1 MTIATLQRLARGRI
15 EIFDQMCRHPFDGDI
30 TPPRVAQGL
39 GPAGVAILAP
49 HLAAR
54 VGAGG
59 ALLKPRHE
67 LTRHPVG
74 DLLVVSV
81 GRIVRLQMTVFA
93 LDAEKMREAAH
104 DGEDGALT
112 ARRFG
117 DAGVRHAQRLW
128 WRLPGDDLAV
138 IRNVGATLPD
148 GGCRWR
154 RRATRSILRRWPAA
168 RSQQQRAK
176 ERAEQPPVD
185 GHGTHSSAAPAA
197 AKHFCPNSA
206 EGVPDEASWA
216 TFRPVTTAQMP
227 ASGRPGTILLV
238 DDEPEAL
245 RAFERMLRGVGYQVE
260 AFTSARE
267 AIKRVSAGGVH
278 VVVSDISM
286 PEMTGVE
293 LLRTIRAYDADLPVV
308 LVTGLPA
315 IDSATDAVEY
325 GAFKY
330 IVKPFEPEVLRSAV
344 ERARKL
350 YRLARMKREAL
361 RLLGSNAI
369 SADRAGLEA
378 SFYSALDSMW
388 MAFQPILRATDGSV
402 YGFEALLRT
411 EEPTLI
417 RPDLVVDAAE
427 RLNVL
432 PQLGRKVRQLAASAM
447 SKAPPDTALFLN
459 LHPLDLADEE
469 LFDEL
474 APLTQLASRVILEVT
489 ERAAIEEVDAV
500 ERRVSQ
506 LRERGFRIAVDDL
519 GAGYAGLSSFALLE
533 PEIVKLDVSLLR
545 DIDQSPVKQKLV
557 ASMTALCKDMGFLV
571 VAEGIETPAERDCV
585 VSLGCDLLQGFL
597 FARPG
602 RPFPTASWG

>member
-1 MTIATLQRLARGRI
+1 MQTT
-15 EIFDQMCRHPFDGDI
+15 
-30 TPPRVAQGL
+30 
-39 GPAGVAILAP
+39 
-49 HLAAR
+49 
-54 VGAGG
+54 
-59 ALLKPRHE
+59 
-67 LTRHPVG
+67 
-74 DLLVVSV
+74 
-81 GRIVRLQMTVFA
+81 
-93 LDAEKMREAAH
+93 
-104 DGEDGALT
+104 
-112 ARRFG
+112 
-117 DAGVRHAQRLW
+117 
-128 WRLPGDDLAV
+128 
-138 IRNVGATLPD
+138 
-148 GGCRWR
+148 
-154 RRATRSILRRWPAA
+154 
-168 RSQQQRAK
+168 
-176 ERAEQPPVD
+176 EQL
-185 GHGTHSSAAPAA
+185 
-197 AKHFCPNSA
+197 
-206 EGVPDEASWA
+206 
-216 TFRPVTTAQMP
+216 P

-260 AFTSARE
+260 VFSSARE

-286 PEMTGVE
+286 PEMSGVE
-293 LLRTIRAYDADLPVV
+293 LLRTIRAHDADLPVV

-361 RLLGSNAI
+361 KLLGANAI

-378 SFYSALDSMW
+378 SFDSALDSMW

-402 YGFEALLRT
+402 FGYEALLRT

-417 RPDLVVDAAE
+417 RPDLVLDAAE
-427 RLNVL
+427 RLNSL
-432 PQLGRKVRQLAASAM
+432 PRLGRKVRGLAAAAMAQADPSA
-447 SKAPPDTALFLN
+447 TLFIN
-459 LHPLDLADEE
+459 LHPLDLADED
-469 LFDEL
+469 LFDTL
-474 APLTQLASRVILEVT
+474 APLTHIASRVVLEVT
-489 ERAAIEEVDAV
+489 ERAAVEEVDAV
-500 ERRVSQ
+500 ERRVHQ

-519 GAGYAGLSSFALLE
+519 GAGYAGLASFALLE

>member
-1 MTIATLQRLARGRI
+1 METT
-15 EIFDQMCRHPFDGDI
+15 
-30 TPPRVAQGL
+30 
-39 GPAGVAILAP
+39 
-49 HLAAR
+49 
-54 VGAGG
+54 
-59 ALLKPRHE
+59 
-67 LTRHPVG
+67 
-74 DLLVVSV
+74 
-81 GRIVRLQMTVFA
+81 
-93 LDAEKMREAAH
+93 
-104 DGEDGALT
+104 
-112 ARRFG
+112 
-117 DAGVRHAQRLW
+117 
-128 WRLPGDDLAV
+128 
-138 IRNVGATLPD
+138 
-148 GGCRWR
+148 
-154 RRATRSILRRWPAA
+154 
-168 RSQQQRAK
+168 
-176 ERAEQPPVD
+176 EQL
-185 GHGTHSSAAPAA
+185 
-197 AKHFCPNSA
+197 
-206 EGVPDEASWA
+206 
-216 TFRPVTTAQMP
+216 P

-260 AFTSARE
+260 AFSSARE

-286 PEMTGVE
+286 PEMSGVE
-293 LLRTIRAYDADLPVV
+293 LLRTIRAHDADLPVV

-330 IVKPFEPEVLRSAV
+330 IVKPFEPEVLRNAV

-361 RLLGSNAI
+361 KLLGANAI

-378 SFYSALDSMW
+378 SFDSALDSMW

-402 YGFEALLRT
+402 YGYEALLRT

-417 RPDLVVDAAE
+417 RPDLVLDAAE
-427 RLNVL
+427 RLQAL
-432 PQLGRKVRQLAASAM
+432 PRLGRKVRALAAAAMAGADPSA
-447 SKAPPDTALFLN
+447 TLFIN

-469 LFDEL
+469 LFDAL
-474 APLTQLASRVILEVT
+474 APLTHIASRVVLEVT
-489 ERAAIEEVDAV
+489 ERAAVEEVDAV
-500 ERRVSQ
+500 ERRVHQ

-585 VSLGCDLLQGFL
+585 ISLGCDLLQGFL

>member
-1 MTIATLQRLARGRI
+1 L
-15 EIFDQMCRHPFDGDI
+15 
-30 TPPRVAQGL
+30 
-39 GPAGVAILAP
+39 
-49 HLAAR
+49 
-54 VGAGG
+54 
-59 ALLKPRHE
+59 
-67 LTRHPVG
+67 
-74 DLLVVSV
+74 
-81 GRIVRLQMTVFA
+81 
-93 LDAEKMREAAH
+93 
-104 DGEDGALT
+104 
-112 ARRFG
+112 
-117 DAGVRHAQRLW
+117 
-128 WRLPGDDLAV
+128 
-138 IRNVGATLPD
+138 
-148 GGCRWR
+148 
-154 RRATRSILRRWPAA
+154 
-168 RSQQQRAK
+168 
-176 ERAEQPPVD
+176 
-185 GHGTHSSAAPAA
+185 
-197 AKHFCPNSA
+197 
-206 EGVPDEASWA
+206 
-216 TFRPVTTAQMP
+216 RPVTTETTERMP

-260 AFTSARE
+260 AFTSARA
-267 AIKRVSAGGVH
+267 AIKRVAAGGVH

-361 RLLGSNAI
+361 KLLGSNAI
-369 SADRAGLEA
+369 SADRAGLES

-388 MAFQPILRATDGSV
+388 MAFQPIVRATDRSV
-402 YGFEALLRT
+402 FGFEALLRT

-427 RLNVL
+427 RLNAL
-432 PQLGRKVRQLAASAM
+432 PQLGRKVRQLAAAAM
-447 SKAPPDTALFLN
+447 STAPADAALFLN

-469 LFDEL
+469 LFDERS
-474 APLTQLASRVILEVT
+474 PLTQLASRVILEVT
-489 ERAAIEEVDAV
+489 ERAAIEQVDAV

>member
-1 MTIATLQRLARGRI
+1 VPGSPSCATVL
-15 EIFDQMCRHPFDGDI
+15 
-30 TPPRVAQGL
+30 
-39 GPAGVAILAP
+39 
-49 HLAAR
+49 
-54 VGAGG
+54 
-59 ALLKPRHE
+59 
-67 LTRHPVG
+67 
-74 DLLVVSV
+74 
-81 GRIVRLQMTVFA
+81 
-93 LDAEKMREAAH
+93 
-104 DGEDGALT
+104 
-112 ARRFG
+112 
-117 DAGVRHAQRLW
+117 
-128 WRLPGDDLAV
+128 
-138 IRNVGATLPD
+138 
-148 GGCRWR
+148 
-154 RRATRSILRRWPAA
+154 
-168 RSQQQRAK
+168 
-176 ERAEQPPVD
+176 
-185 GHGTHSSAAPAA
+185 
-197 AKHFCPNSA
+197 
-206 EGVPDEASWA
+206 
-216 TFRPVTTAQMP
+216 PVTTEQLP

-245 RAFERMLRGVGYQVE
+245 RALERMLRGVGYQVE
-260 AFTSARE
+260 AFTSARQ

-278 VVVSDISM
+278 VIVSDISM

-330 IVKPFEPEVLRSAV
+330 IVKPFEAEVLRSAV

-361 RLLGSNAI
+361 KLLGANAI
-369 SADRAGLEA
+369 SADRAGLEV
-378 SFYSALDSMW
+378 SFDSALDSMW
-388 MAFQPILRATDGSV
+388 MAFQPIVRAGDRSV
-402 YGFEALLRT
+402 YGYEALLRT

-427 RLNVL
+427 RLGSL
-432 PQLGRKVRQLAASAM
+432 PRLGRKVRELASAAM
-447 SKAPPDTALFLN
+447 SNAPADAALFIN

-474 APLTQLASRVILEVT
+474 APLTQMARRVILEVT

-585 VSLGCDLLQGFL
+585 VALGCDLLQGFL

>member
-1 MTIATLQRLARGRI
+1 MQ
-15 EIFDQMCRHPFDGDI
+15 
-30 TPPRVAQGL
+30 
-39 GPAGVAILAP
+39 
-49 HLAAR
+49 
-54 VGAGG
+54 
-59 ALLKPRHE
+59 
-67 LTRHPVG
+67 
-74 DLLVVSV
+74 
-81 GRIVRLQMTVFA
+81 
-93 LDAEKMREAAH
+93 
-104 DGEDGALT
+104 
-112 ARRFG
+112 
-117 DAGVRHAQRLW
+117 
-128 WRLPGDDLAV
+128 
-138 IRNVGATLPD
+138 
-148 GGCRWR
+148 
-154 RRATRSILRRWPAA
+154 
-168 RSQQQRAK
+168 
-176 ERAEQPPVD
+176 
-185 GHGTHSSAAPAA
+185 
-197 AKHFCPNSA
+197 
-206 EGVPDEASWA
+206 
-216 TFRPVTTAQMP
+216 
-227 ASGRPGTILLV
+227 
-238 DDEPEAL
+238 
-245 RAFERMLRGVGYQVE
+245 RMLRGVGYQVE

-286 PEMTGVE
+286 PEMSGVE
-293 LLRTIRAYDADLPVV
+293 LLRTIRAHDADLPVV

-330 IVKPFEPEVLRSAV
+330 IVKPFEPEVLRLAV

-361 RLLGSNAI
+361 KLLGANAI

-378 SFYSALDSMW
+378 SFDSALESMW
-388 MAFQPILRATDGSV
+388 MAFQPILRATDGTV
-402 YGFEALLRT
+402 FGYEALLRT

-427 RLNVL
+427 RLSSL
-432 PQLGRKVRQLAASAM
+432 PRLGRKVRELAATAM
-447 SKAPPDTALFLN
+447 SRAEPGAALFIN

-469 LFDEL
+469 LFDAM
-474 APLTQLASRVILEVT
+474 APLSQIASRVILEVT
-489 ERAAIEEVDAV
+489 ERAAIEQVDAV

-557 ASMTALCKDMGFLV
+557 ASMTTLCKDMGFLV

-585 VSLGCDLLQGFL
+585 VAQGCDLLQGFL

-602 RPFPTASWG
+602 RPFPTASWGP

>member
-1 MTIATLQRLARGRI
+1 
-15 EIFDQMCRHPFDGDI
+15 
-30 TPPRVAQGL
+30 
-39 GPAGVAILAP
+39 
-49 HLAAR
+49 
-54 VGAGG
+54 
-59 ALLKPRHE
+59 
-67 LTRHPVG
+67 
-74 DLLVVSV
+74 
-81 GRIVRLQMTVFA
+81 
-93 LDAEKMREAAH
+93 
-104 DGEDGALT
+104 
-112 ARRFG
+112 
-117 DAGVRHAQRLW
+117 
-128 WRLPGDDLAV
+128 
-138 IRNVGATLPD
+138 
-148 GGCRWR
+148 
-154 RRATRSILRRWPAA
+154 
-168 RSQQQRAK
+168 
-176 ERAEQPPVD
+176 
-185 GHGTHSSAAPAA
+185 
-197 AKHFCPNSA
+197 
-206 EGVPDEASWA
+206 
-216 TFRPVTTAQMP
+216 MP

-245 RAFERMLRGVGYQVE
+245 RAFQRMLRGVGYQVE

-315 IDSATDAVEY
+315 IESATDAVEY

-361 RLLGSNAI
+361 KLLGSNAI
-369 SADRAGLEA
+369 SADRAGLES

-388 MAFQPILRATDGSV
+388 MAFQPIVRATDGSV
-402 YGFEALLRT
+402 FGYEALLRT

-427 RLNVL
+427 RLNAL
-432 PQLGRKVRQLAASAM
+432 PRLGRQVRRLAAAAM
-447 SKAPPDTALFLN
+447 STAPPDAALFLN

-585 VSLGCDLLQGFL
+585 VALGCDLLQGFL

>member
-1 MTIATLQRLARGRI
+1 L
-15 EIFDQMCRHPFDGDI
+15 
-30 TPPRVAQGL
+30 
-39 GPAGVAILAP
+39 
-49 HLAAR
+49 
-54 VGAGG
+54 
-59 ALLKPRHE
+59 
-67 LTRHPVG
+67 
-74 DLLVVSV
+74 
-81 GRIVRLQMTVFA
+81 
-93 LDAEKMREAAH
+93 
-104 DGEDGALT
+104 
-112 ARRFG
+112 
-117 DAGVRHAQRLW
+117 
-128 WRLPGDDLAV
+128 
-138 IRNVGATLPD
+138 
-148 GGCRWR
+148 
-154 RRATRSILRRWPAA
+154 
-168 RSQQQRAK
+168 
-176 ERAEQPPVD
+176 
-185 GHGTHSSAAPAA
+185 
-197 AKHFCPNSA
+197 
-206 EGVPDEASWA
+206 
-216 TFRPVTTAQMP
+216 RPVTTEQMP

-361 RLLGSNAI
+361 KLLGSNAI
-369 SADRAGLEA
+369 SADRAGLES

-388 MAFQPILRATDGSV
+388 MAFQPILRASDGSV
-402 YGFEALLRT
+402 FGYEALLRT

-427 RLNVL
+427 RLNAL
-432 PQLGRKVRQLAASAM
+432 PTLGRKVRQLAAAAM
-447 SKAPPDTALFLN
+447 SKASPDAALFLN

>member
-1 MTIATLQRLARGRI
+1 M
-15 EIFDQMCRHPFDGDI
+15 
-30 TPPRVAQGL
+30 V
-39 GPAGVAILAP
+39 
-49 HLAAR
+49 
-54 VGAGG
+54 
-59 ALLKPRHE
+59 
-67 LTRHPVG
+67 
-74 DLLVVSV
+74 
-81 GRIVRLQMTVFA
+81 
-93 LDAEKMREAAH
+93 
-104 DGEDGALT
+104 
-112 ARRFG
+112 
-117 DAGVRHAQRLW
+117 
-128 WRLPGDDLAV
+128 
-138 IRNVGATLPD
+138 
-148 GGCRWR
+148 
-154 RRATRSILRRWPAA
+154 
-168 RSQQQRAK
+168 
-176 ERAEQPPVD
+176 
-185 GHGTHSSAAPAA
+185 
-197 AKHFCPNSA
+197 
-206 EGVPDEASWA
+206 
-216 TFRPVTTAQMP
+216 QMP

-238 DDEPEAL
+238 DDEPQAL

-286 PEMTGVE
+286 PEMSGVE
-293 LLRTIRAYDADLPVV
+293 LLRAIRAYDADLPVV

-330 IVKPFEPEVLRSAV
+330 IVKPFEPEVLRNAV

-361 RLLGSNAI
+361 KLLGSNAI
-369 SADRAGLEA
+369 SADRAGLES

-388 MAFQPILRATDGSV
+388 MAFQPILRATDATVFG
-402 YGFEALLRT
+402 YEALLRT

-432 PQLGRKVRQLAASAM
+432 PQLGRKVRQLASAAM
-447 SKAPPDTALFLN
+447 SNAPPDAALFLN

-489 ERAAIEEVDAV
+489 ERAAIEQVDAV

-597 FARPG
+597 FARPR
-602 RPFPTASWG
+602 RPFPPASWG

>member
-1 MTIATLQRLARGRI
+1 MPGSPSCATVL
-15 EIFDQMCRHPFDGDI
+15 
-30 TPPRVAQGL
+30 
-39 GPAGVAILAP
+39 
-49 HLAAR
+49 
-54 VGAGG
+54 
-59 ALLKPRHE
+59 
-67 LTRHPVG
+67 
-74 DLLVVSV
+74 
-81 GRIVRLQMTVFA
+81 
-93 LDAEKMREAAH
+93 
-104 DGEDGALT
+104 
-112 ARRFG
+112 
-117 DAGVRHAQRLW
+117 
-128 WRLPGDDLAV
+128 
-138 IRNVGATLPD
+138 
-148 GGCRWR
+148 
-154 RRATRSILRRWPAA
+154 
-168 RSQQQRAK
+168 
-176 ERAEQPPVD
+176 
-185 GHGTHSSAAPAA
+185 
-197 AKHFCPNSA
+197 
-206 EGVPDEASWA
+206 
-216 TFRPVTTAQMP
+216 PVTTEQLP

-245 RAFERMLRGVGYQVE
+245 RALERMLRGVGYQVE
-260 AFTSARE
+260 AFTSARQ

-278 VVVSDISM
+278 VIVSDISM

-330 IVKPFEPEVLRSAV
+330 IVKPFEAEVLRRAV

-361 RLLGSNAI
+361 KLLGANAI
-369 SADRAGLEA
+369 SADRAGLEV
-378 SFYSALDSMW
+378 SFDSALDSMW
-388 MAFQPILRATDGSV
+388 MAFQPIVRAGDRSV
-402 YGFEALLRT
+402 YGYEALLRT

-427 RLNVL
+427 RLGSL
-432 PQLGRKVRQLAASAM
+432 PRLGRKVRELASAAM
-447 SKAPPDTALFLN
+447 SNAPADAALFIN

-474 APLTQLASRVILEVT
+474 APLTQIARRVILEVT
-489 ERAAIEEVDAV
+489 ERAAIEQVDAV

-585 VSLGCDLLQGFL
+585 VALGCDLLQGFL